1 MSEIA
6 FNNFGYAAKLNTKI
20 DPFILSSRY
29 FHQIDLKPLV
39 LKHIIKRLAIKHS
52 DIFFDIGCNVGTHL
66 IPISFLCKKVYGNDH
81 IDCLKTLKNNFRYI
95 DSKCLIPGNFLK
107 IKIKKKF
114 NKILC
119 YSVLHYLSDNI
130 ELKKFIFKASNL
142 LHKKGLLYLG
152 DIPILE
158 LERNFIKSAYGKRWF
173 KNFNK
178 KILSS
183 KKKNS
188 ITSISDLI
196 HKRNKDNKLIEISLS
211 TIKEVLNKLS
221 KRNFQYKI
229 LKHSKNDKYL
239 FGPTRIDI
247 LIKKI

>member
-39 LKHIIKRLAIKHS
+39 LKHIIKRLDIKHS

-66 IPISFLCKKVYGNDH
+66 IPISFLCRKVYGNDH
-81 IDCLKTLKNNFRYI
+81 IDCLKTLKNNFQYI

-107 IKIKKKF
+107 IKIRKKF

-119 YSVLHYLSDNI
+119 YSVLHYLSNNI

-158 LERNFIKSAYGKRWF
+158 LERNFIKSVYGKKWF
-173 KNFNK
+173 KKFNK

-183 KKKNS
+183 KKNNT

-196 HKRNKDNKLIEISLS
+196 NKRTKDNKLIEINLS
-211 TIKEVLNKLS
+211 TIKEILS
-221 KRNFQYKI
+221 QLTKKKFQCKI
-229 LKHSKNDKYL
+229 LRHSKNEKYL

>member
-39 LKHIIKRLAIKHS
+39 LKHIIKRLAIKYS
-52 DIFFDIGCNVGTHL
+52 DIVFDIGCNVGTHL

-81 IDCLKTLKNNFRYI
+81 IDCLKTLKNNF
-95 DSKCLIPGNFLK
+95 
-107 IKIKKKF
+107 
-114 NKILC
+114 
-119 YSVLHYLSDNI
+119 
-130 ELKKFIFKASNL
+130 
-142 LHKKGLLYLG
+142 
-152 DIPILE
+152 
-158 LERNFIKSAYGKRWF
+158 
-173 KNFNK
+173 
-178 KILSS
+178 
-183 KKKNS
+183 
-188 ITSISDLI
+188 
-196 HKRNKDNKLIEISLS
+196 
-211 TIKEVLNKLS
+211 
-221 KRNFQYKI
+221 QYKI